1 MIRRQEIVV
10 TGVGVVSPI
19 GIGKEAFWSALA
31 AGRSGIRRLKLF
43 DDGSD
48 LPVPFGGEVADF
60 DPKQRIRPRKSLK
73 VMNRDI
79 QLAFVAADLAC
90 TDAGIH
96 EHRIDPDRLGVL
108 LGADM
113 MACDLEELT
122 NAYRACMVDGCF
134 DFSRWGPAA
143 MAEIFP
149 LWMLKYLPNM
159 PACHVGIA
167 QDARG
172 PNNTIVSGEVSSL
185 AAVAE
190 AVGILQRGQA
200 DVMIVGGSSSRIH
213 PTIWAYSRHL
223 PLSRRSD
230 DPAAACRPFDA
241 RRDGIVYGE
250 GAAAFLLETADHA
263 QSRGAAIQGHILA
276 CSGAFEP
283 SRRGEEIQGQAIGRA
298 ISAALDHARA

>member
-1 MIRRQEIVV
+1 MP
-10 TGVGVVSPI
+10 T
-19 GIGKEAFWSALA
+19 A
-31 AGRSGIRRLKLF
+31 
-43 DDGSD
+43 SD

-60 DPKQRIRPRKSLK
+60 DPKQYVRPRKSLK

-90 TDAGIH
+90 ADGGIR
-96 EHRIDPDRLGVL
+96 ERRIDPERLGVL
-108 LGADM
+108 FGADM

-122 NAYRACMVDGCF
+122 NAYRACMVDGRF

-190 AVGILQRGQA
+190 AVGVLERGQA

-213 PTIWAYSRHL
+213 PTVWACSRDL

-241 RRDGIVYGE
+241 RRDGMVYGE
-250 GAAAFLLETADHA
+250 GAAAFLLETAGPCPVTRRRDPGPYPRL
-263 QSRGAAIQGHILA
+263 QRPPSSPVVGEKKSRGG
-276 CSGAFEP
+276 P
-283 SRRGEEIQGQAIGRA
+283 SAGQLVRPWTRRA
-298 ISAALDHARA
+298 